1 MAFQRF
7 KKTLVLFVYKES
19 LMSHCNRIYFFIVT
33 LLVTS
38 MACAL
43 PSVSTADPGT
53 ISTNAAQ
60 TVIAGLTQNVP
71 QETSTIGPSLTPTL
85 TPDPP
90 TATATPTASATPTP
104 IFTAT
109 LTIPLISVSTPTNC
123 RNGPGRVYVRVGA
136 LLVGETAEV
145 FGRDPTSRYWYI
157 RNPDPG
163 AGAEFCWAWGE
174 YATLVGPAMLLP
186 IFTPP
191 PTPTPTNTPTPAP
204 SFAVEYSN
212 KDTCNTN
219 WWVELKLK
227 NTGAISFKSV
237 DITVI
242 DRDTNV
248 ELVNLADGFVNIDGC
263 LKTTTKDV
271 LASGDTYL
279 LSAPA
284 FAYDPTGNRIRV
296 RITLCSGTGQ
306 KGMCITEK
314 IDFKP

>member
-1 MAFQRF
+1 
-7 KKTLVLFVYKES
+7 
-19 LMSHCNRIYFFIVT
+19 MSRHNRIYFFIVI
-33 LLVTS
+33 LLVIS

-43 PSVSTADPGT
+43 PATAIPDTGT

-71 QETSTIGPSLTPTL
+71 QETWTIGPSLTPTFTL
-85 TPDPP
+85 TPEPP
-90 TATATPTASATPTP
+90 TITPTASATPTP

-109 LTIPLISVSTPTNC
+109 LAIPLISVSTPTNC

-163 AGAEFCWAWGE
+163 PEFCWAWGE

-186 IFTPP
+186 VFTPP
-191 PTPTPTNTPTPAP
+191 PTPTPTNTPTLAP
-204 SFAVEYSN
+204 SFAVEYSS

-219 WWVELKLK
+219 WWVEVKLK

-242 DRDTNV
+242 DRDTSV

-271 LASGDTYL
+271 LAPGDTYL

-284 FAYDPTGNRIRV
+284 FAYDLAGHNLRV
-296 RITLCSGTGQ
+296 RITLCSDTGQ
-306 KGMCITEK
+306 KGMCINNR